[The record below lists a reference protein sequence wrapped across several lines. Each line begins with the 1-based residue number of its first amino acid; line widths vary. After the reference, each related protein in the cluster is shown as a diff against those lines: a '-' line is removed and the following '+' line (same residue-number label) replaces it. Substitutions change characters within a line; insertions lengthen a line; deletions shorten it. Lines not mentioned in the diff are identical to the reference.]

1 MCAGILMSL
10 WGCWIFRLPDELN
23 GLGNKRALWLV
34 FLRFW
39 EILLRVFCKEKY
51 FCPQLDS

>member
-1 MCAGILMSL
+1 MCGGILMRL
-10 WGCWIFRLPDELN
+10 RRCWIFRLPKW
-23 GLGNKRALWLV
+23 LGNQRT
-34 FLRFW
+34 LRFAFLLFG

>member
-10 WGCWIFRLPDELN
+10 WGCWIFRLPKW
-23 GLGNKRALWLV
+23 LGNQRT
-34 FLRFW
+34 LRFAFLLFG